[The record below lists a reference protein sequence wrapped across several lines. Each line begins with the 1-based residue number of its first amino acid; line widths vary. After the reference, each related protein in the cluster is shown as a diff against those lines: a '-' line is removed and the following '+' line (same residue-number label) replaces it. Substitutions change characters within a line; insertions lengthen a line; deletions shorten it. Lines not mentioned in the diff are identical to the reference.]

1 MLSDIPVAFKWQSS
15 GQWTCRVCKSGFKKL
30 WNGTE
35 GGLGSIT
42 PSVPP
47 PDTPVTFKW
56 QSSGSWVKFYWLC
69 VIILSDI
76 PVTIQWQSSQTTIH
90 EWHPSDS
97 WVTFE
102 WQFCR
107 WTVTRMSLGCHSNL
121 DMKNRPNISK
131 KWWHRGLILLPRPP
145 LCRVTATGMPIDC
158 QWSVT
163 QQSTAT
169 GMLFDCQWS
178 VTLLVTQRVYYYH
191 RPPLCQ
197 CHGMTSQWQ

>member
-15 GQWTCRVCKSGFKKL
+15 GQWTSRVCKSGFKKL
-30 WNGTE
+30 RNGTE

-56 QSSGSWVKFYWLC
+56 QSSGSWVKFYRLC

-97 WVTFE
+97 WVTLE

-121 DMKNRPNISK
+121 
-131 KWWHRGLILLPRPP
+131 WHQL
-145 LCRVTATGMPIDC
+145 TF
-158 QWSVT
+158 QWHSSDSPVEVECHLSVT
-163 QQSTAT
+163 WIC
-169 GMLFDCQWS
+169 LFVFCLFICLFVCSGDIQVTFKWHS
-178 VTLLVTQRVYYYH
+178 VTFEWHSSGTWVALY
-191 RPPLCQ
+191 
-197 CHGMTSQWQ
+197 W